1 MERPKSIYLF
11 NPSTGCKI
19 IAYYDDDDWEKVGL
33 VKIEKDNTYKI
44 LLGSD
49 SEQKGEYL
57 SLIGVGGTY
66 APGFEKVSYEC
77 LAAISPFIKERIDE
91 LAKILHVV
99 ID

>member
-1 MERPKSIYLF
+1 MERQKSIYLF

-19 IAYYDDDDWEKVGL
+19 IAYYDDDWKKVGL

-49 SEQKGEYL
+49 LEQREEYL

-66 APGFEKVSYEC
+66 APGFEKVSYEF
-77 LAAISPFIKERIDE
+77 LAASPFIKERRDE
-91 LAKILHVV
+91 LAKILNVE